1 MLVLVKKQVFQL
13 IKPVFLVITSKTKSS
28 GKRNHH
34 SCLKRIRGCS
44 NVCLCVSQYLV
55 PMVTYYLIPS
65 ALVDRHVPFQLGA
78 VSEAVA
84 TLRAAEAF
92 LSLLVSVLDVLL
104 QRAVALV
111 AA

>member
-1 MLVLVKKQVFQL
+1 
-13 IKPVFLVITSKTKSS
+13 
-28 GKRNHH
+28 
-34 SCLKRIRGCS
+34 
-44 NVCLCVSQYLV
+44 
-55 PMVTYYLIPS
+55 MVTFYLIPS
-65 ALVDRHVPFQLGA
+65 ALVDRHVPFQLRA

-92 LSLLVSVLDVLL
+92 FGLLVTVLDVLL